1 MINKPQTR
9 LCENVKQEEKYVLL
23 KLPEIAT
30 TTLLSRN
37 DGIRAFSLMELAM
50 VVLVLGLLAAAGLRY
65 SAARLDS
72 NNLATTNNN
81 LDVVEQALLN
91 YRIAYG
97 RLPCPALIADGENS
111 PTFGKEYDNSTLD
124 NTNTIGSGNCSGAS
138 FADITSVASYRY
150 TVYGAIPTKTLQLP
164 DKYAYDAWGK
174 KILYVLDKRITA
186 YNAFL
191 TYPISNSAVGTT
203 PASTSIGSIIIK
215 NTTSTSS
222 GYIITHSANAIYA
235 LVSFGKDGHGGY
247 VRNPSST
254 SVIYNAGA
262 NNADEQQNCHCTAA
276 AVLETPAYDNIFI
289 QNSKNYT
296 SGNSGNPAYVFDD
309 IVRFKTRQLMALPSE
324 LQ

>member
-1 MINKPQTR
+1 MINQPQTR
-9 LCENVKQEEKYVLL
+9 HPENVKREEKYVSL

-72 NNLATTNNN
+72 DNLATTNNN

-97 RLPCPALIADGENS
+97 RLPCPAPITDAENTAS
-111 PTFGKEYDNSTLD
+111 FGTEFDNSTAG
-124 NTNTIGSGNCSGAS
+124 IGSGNCS
-138 FADITSVASYRY
+138 F
-150 TVYGAIPTKTLQLP
+150 TVSGSEFTDGSNTYYGAVPTKTLQLP

-174 KILYVLDKRITA
+174 KILYVIDKRITA

-191 TYPISNSAVGTT
+191 TYPISNS
-203 PASTSIGSIIIK
+203 SIGSIQIQDSCGSATLPACTG
-215 NTTSTSS
+215 NTITS
-222 GYIITHSANAIYA
+222 NAIYS

-247 VRNPSST
+247 VRNPSAT
-254 SVIYNAGA
+254 ALAYNAGA
-262 NNADEQQNCHCTAA
+262 NNIDELKNCHCTSAA
-276 AVLETPAYDNIFI
+276 AAPASNYYDNIFI

-296 SGNSGNPAYVFDD
+296 SSNYGNPAYVFDD